1 MNWMTEKRKKSC
13 CNVIFSEK
21 SKLSKKWNHLQ
32 PVRGL
37 GEVSIEKKKEI
48 TPNKQCVTAIE

>member
-37 GEVSIEKKKEI
+37 GEVSIEKKGNN
-48 TPNKQCVTAIE
+48 T